1 MIAPLI
7 NSAAGVD
14 SIPSVSNR
22 LVQRW
27 NGFVG
32 GQDPFSAGN
41 QTLSNALEI
50 LPRHADPPIVF
61 SWPWNTHR
69 SPKNF

>member
-14 SIPSVSNR
+14 SIPSVSNH

-27 NGFVG
+27 NGLVG
-32 GQDPFSAGN
+32 GQDPFSVGN

-50 LPRHADPPIVF
+50 LPRQVF